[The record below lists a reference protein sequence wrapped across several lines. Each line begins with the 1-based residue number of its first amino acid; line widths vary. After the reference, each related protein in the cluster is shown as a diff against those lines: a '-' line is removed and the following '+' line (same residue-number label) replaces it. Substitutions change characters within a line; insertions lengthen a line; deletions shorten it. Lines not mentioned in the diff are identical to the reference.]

1 MLRLFTPRLIASCGQ
16 KTEPDDEIFPL
27 RCSQC
32 HAEMRIIAFIT
43 EAMLAL
49 RFLWIVE
56 RHFCGLGLADV

>member
-1 MLRLFTPRLIASCGQ
+1 VVK
-16 KTEPDDEIFPL
+16 KTEPDDVIFPL
-27 RCSQC
+27 RRSQYG
-32 HAEMRIIAFIT
+32 AEMRIIAFIT

>member
-1 MLRLFTPRLIASCGQ
+1 MLRLLMPRLIAWCGQ

-32 HAEMRIIAFIT
+32 RAEMRIIAFIT

-56 RHFCGLGLADV
+56 LHSCGLGLAKV